1 MAFQARLGGTNAI
14 GVGVSYSGEVQ
25 GPVPGLIPPNCP
37 SWEPATTFSGGTVFN
52 PPPSDYGC
60 IPLSGGNPGVNTIT
74 FSQPV
79 VDPVMAI
86 WSLGQPGL
94 TASFVFQ
101 TIQPISIE
109 SGGPSSEY
117 SFGKSITQMNNSIYG
132 AEGNSTIQF
141 HGTFTQISWT
151 NPTNEYYYTF
161 TVGVPALQDTLQITP
176 ATGFDATGCVGG
188 PFTVTNETFS
198 LTNSGT
204 NSLTWSLANTSSWLD
219 ASPGGGTLAVG
230 GSTNVIV
237 SLSSNANSL
246 TSGIILHLYG
256 LPI

>member
-1 MAFQARLGGTNAI
+1 MVLSALAIPARAAIQWTQWTSETIGVPGSAWGTNAI

-37 SWEPATTFSGGTVFN
+37 SWEPATTFSGGTVSN

-117 SFGKSITQMNNSIYG
+117 SFGKSITQMHNSIR
-132 AEGNSTIQF
+132 S
-141 HGTFTQISWT
+141 
-151 NPTNEYYYTF
+151 
-161 TVGVPALQDTLQITP
+161 
-176 ATGFDATGCVGG
+176 
-188 PFTVTNETFS
+188 
-198 LTNSGT
+198 
-204 NSLTWSLANTSSWLD
+204 
-219 ASPGGGTLAVG
+219 
-230 GSTNVIV
+230 
-237 SLSSNANSL
+237 
-246 TSGIILHLYG
+246 
-256 LPI
+256 